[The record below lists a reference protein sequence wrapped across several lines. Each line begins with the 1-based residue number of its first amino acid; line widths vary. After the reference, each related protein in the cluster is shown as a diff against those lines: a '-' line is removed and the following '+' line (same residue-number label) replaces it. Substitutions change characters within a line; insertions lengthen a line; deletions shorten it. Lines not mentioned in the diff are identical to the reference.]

1 MVMCLLINYL
11 KKIIMAAFLIYAF
24 NMVAINFNV
33 VLPINLWTILFTTL
47 FDIPALAVLL
57 ILITIGV

>member
-1 MVMCLLINYL
+1 MVIHLIIDFL
-11 KKIIMAAFLIYAF
+11 KKVIMAAFLIYAF
-24 NMVAINFNV
+24 NMVAVNFNV
-33 VLPINLWTILFTTL
+33 VLPINLWTIAFTTI

>member
-1 MVMCLLINYL
+1 MVMYLLINYF

-24 NMVAINFNV
+24 NMVAVNFNV
-33 VLPINLWTILFTTL
+33 VIPINIWTILFTSF

-57 ILITIGV
+57 ILTTIGV